1 MPKTMADLPVAEY
14 DFDSAVASGT
24 FPAILARFAA
34 EHGPIFRRTVPE
46 DMYGSQLIYMV
57 GPEAN
62 RFVMHTRRQHFSHDQ
77 GWTPLIGE
85 DFGRGLLNMDDPE
98 HAVQRK
104 LWNPAFSQSY
114 ISTYLPIMQ
123 QVIAARTAAWS
134 ERGEVDLYHEA
145 RELTFDIAAAALAGL
160 EPGPEIDR
168 VRGLF
173 YELLHNF
180 DPGRWGIDDWMAN
193 RARVRRELV
202 STLLGMIAAR
212 RAAPAAQPPRDVLD
226 LIVHTHDEHGRT
238 LDDAQVLAHLNILLV
253 AGHETTTTLAAWT
266 LYLLATLPEHRSEIE
281 AELAALPGDEPAGI
295 ESLRSACRLDW
306 FIREAG
312 RLYSPVINVPRGVV
326 APFEFGGYRISAGV
340 PVRLC
345 LAAGHRLP
353 SVFADPERF
362 DPLRFA
368 PPREEDRRNQYALVT
383 FGGGPRV
390 CIGINF
396 AQIEVRALVA
406 HVLRNYRL
414 EPMPGTPPVHVGYWT
429 AEIRGDI
436 KVRMRPIEKDQ

>member
-1 MPKTMADLPVAEY
+1 MAKTMADLPVAEY
-14 DFDSAVASGT
+14 DYNQAVATGS
-24 FPAILARFAA
+24 FPSILAQFAA

-46 DMYGSQLIYMV
+46 DVYGAQLIYMV

-62 RFVMHTRRQHFSHDQ
+62 RFVMHTRRQHFSHEQ

-85 DFGRGLLNMDDPE
+85 DFGKGLLNMDDPE

-114 ISTYLPIMQ
+114 IATYLPIMQ
-123 QVIAARTAAWS
+123 QVIGARTATWP
-134 ERGEVDLYHEA
+134 ERAEVDLYHEA
-145 RELTFDIAAAALAGL
+145 RELTFDIAAAALAGFR
-160 EPGPEIDR
+160 PGPEIDR

-173 YELLHNF
+173 YELLHGF
-180 DPGRWGIDDWMAN
+180 DPDQWGIEEFMAH
-193 RARVRRELV
+193 RAQIRSELV
-202 STLLGMIAAR
+202 RLLLGMIAAR
-212 RAAPAAQPPRDVLD
+212 RAAPAVQPPRDVLD
-226 LIVHTHDEHGRT
+226 LIVHTPDENGHT
-238 LDDAQVLAHLNILLV
+238 LDDAQVLAHLNILLI

-266 LYLLATLPEHRSEIE
+266 LYLLATLPEYRAQIAS
-281 AELAALPGDEPAGI
+281 ELAEPPGDEPAGI
-295 ESLRSACRLDW
+295 ESLRSSRVLDW
-306 FIREAG
+306 FIRETG
-312 RLYSPVINVPRGVV
+312 RLYPPVINVPRGVV
-326 APFEFGGYRISAGV
+326 EPFEFGGYTIPAGV
-340 PVRLC
+340 AVRLC

-353 SVFADPERF
+353 DVFSDPERF

-406 HVLRNYRL
+406 HVLRSYRL
-414 EPMPGTPPVHVGYWT
+414 EPVAGAPPVHAGYWT

-436 KVRMRPIEKDQ
+436 KVRVRPK

>member
-1 MPKTMADLPVAEY
+1 MSKTIADLPVARY
-14 DFDSAVASGT
+14 DFDAIVADGT
-24 FPAILARFAA
+24 FPSMLAHFAA
-34 EHGPIFRRTVPE
+34 EHGPVFKRSAPE
-46 DMYGSQLIYMV
+46 EMDGSEIVYMV

-62 RFVMHTRRQHFSHDQ
+62 RFVMHTRRQHFSHEQ

-104 LWNPAFSQSY
+104 LWNPAFSQAY
-114 ISTYLPIMQ
+114 IATYMPIMQ
-123 QVIAARTAAWS
+123 QVITQRTAEWAGHD
-134 ERGEVDLYHEA
+134 EIDLYHEA
-145 RELTFDIAAAALAGL
+145 RELTFEITAAALAGFR
-160 EPGPEIDR
+160 PGPETDHL
-168 VRGLF
+168 RGLF
-173 YELLHNF
+173 YEMLHGF
-180 DPGRWGIDDWMAN
+180 DPEQTSFDEFWAR
-193 RARVRRELV
+193 RAQVRKELV
-202 STLLGMIAAR
+202 TALLGMIAAR

-226 LIVHTHDEHGRT
+226 AIIYSQDEQGRT
-238 LDDAQVLAHLNILLV
+238 LDDAQVLAHLNILLI

-266 LYLLATLPEHRSEIE
+266 LFLLSTLPEQREQIE
-281 AELAALPGDEPAGI
+281 AELAELPGPAGI
-295 ESLRSACRLDW
+295 EGLRAARRLDW
-306 FIREAG
+306 FIRETG

-326 APFEFGGYRISAGV
+326 EPFEFGGYHIPAGV

-353 SVFADPERF
+353 GVFADPERF

-368 PPREEDRRNQYALVT
+368 PPREEDRRNQYGLVT

-396 AQIEVRALVA
+396 AQVEVRALVA

-414 EPMPGTPPVHVGYWT
+414 EPVAGTPPVHVGYWT

-436 KVRMRPIEKDQ
+436 KVRMRAK